1 MTTPVANNAPSLH
14 RSNSAPVLGATERPA
29 LTRTNSAPHFTT
41 PARSAPTA
49 PLHAQDSLEPAA
61 QTSAAAA
68 KQNLLGKYVQNAT
81 DAAHANGAAGAFG
94 KLKTAG
100 GLAAGVAGIGANA
113 AGLANAIK
121 NGEGGQAISDSA
133 LMLGKSVLNT
143 VKGGLDVAAMIQSG
157 KEFKNLKGAAQA
169 ALGASGPVADNI
181 ASKVA
186 ESVLSGNP
194 LRDIDVLGELAKS
207 KGAGA
212 HFGTTLKQGA
222 ADALRAVGG
231 EKLAGKL
238 EGGIAKAGQQAA
250 ASGAHGLKDAAK
262 NAFKT
267 GDAVVDAAKGA
278 EAAAKL
284 GAKGASTAA
293 KAAGRF
299 APGVNIGIAALDT
312 AMAAKTIADPNA
324 SIASK
329 VTSGITAAG
338 SIAAATNIPIVSQ
351 VGAAISTA
359 SSVAGT
365 VVENFDTLKEGAKK
379 VGEGIKEGAKK
390 VGEGIKNFF
399 SGW

>member
-41 PARSAPTA
+41 PKSTPTA
-49 PLHAQDSLEPAA
+49 PLHAQDTLEPAA
-61 QTSAAAA
+61 KTSAAAA

-94 KLKTAG
+94 KLKAG
-100 GLAAGVAGIGANA
+100 GGVAAGIAGIGANA

-121 NGEGGQAISDSA
+121 SGDTSQAVDNG
-133 LMLGKSVLNT
+133 LLLGKSVLNT

-207 KGAGA
+207 KGTGA
-212 HFGTTLKQGA
+212 SIGTTLKQGA

-238 EGGIAKAGQQAA
+238 EGGVAKAGQQAA

-365 VVENFDTLKEGAKK
+365 VVENFDTIKEGAKK

>member
-1 MTTPVANNAPSLH
+1 MTTPVSNSHPSLH
-14 RSNSAPVLGATERPA
+14 RSNSAPVLGASEKPA
-29 LTRTNSAPHFTT
+29 LTRTNSAPHLTT
-41 PARSAPTA
+41 PPRSAPA
-49 PLHAQDSLEPAA
+49 ASKPQSLHTQDTLEPAA
-61 QTSAAAA
+61 KTSAAAA
-68 KQNLLGKYVQNAT
+68 KQNLLGKYVQSAT

-94 KLKTAG
+94 KLKAG
-100 GLAAGVAGIGANA
+100 GGVAAGVAGIGTNA
-113 AGLANAIK
+113 AGLASAIK
-121 NGEGGQAISDSA
+121 NGDGSQATDSA
-133 LMLGKSVLNT
+133 LLLGKSVLNT

-169 ALGASGPVADNI
+169 ALGAHGEVGKNI
-181 ASKVA
+181 AGKVA
-186 ESVLSGNP
+186 ESVLSGKP

-207 KGAGA
+207 KGFGA
-212 HFGTTLKQGA
+212 TIGTTLKQGA

-231 EKLAGKL
+231 GKLAGKL
-238 EGGIAKAGQQAA
+238 EGGIAKAGQQV
-250 ASGAHGLKDAAK
+250 ASGLKA
-262 NAFKT
+262 
-267 GDAVVDAAKGA
+267 GDAIVDAAKGA

-312 AMAAKTIADPNA
+312 ALAAKTIADPNA

-338 SIAAATNIPIVSQ
+338 SIVAATNIPIVSQ
-351 VGAAISTA
+351 VGAAVSTA
-359 SSVAGT
+359 SSVAGA
-365 VVENFDTLKEGAKK
+365 VVENFGA
-379 VGEGIKEGAKK
+379 IKEGAKK

>member
-1 MTTPVANNAPSLH
+1 MTTPVANSHPSLQ
-14 RSNSAPVLGATERPA
+14 RSNSAPVLGASERPA

-41 PARSAPTA
+41 PLQRSPTA
-49 PLHAQDSLEPAA
+49 PLHTQDTLEPAA
-61 QTSAAAA
+61 KTSAAAA
-68 KQNLLGKYVQNAT
+68 KQNLLGKYVQSAT

-94 KLKTAG
+94 KLKTGG
-100 GLAAGVAGIGANA
+100 GLAASVAGIGTNA
-113 AGLANAIK
+113 AGLASAIK

-133 LMLGKSVLNT
+133 LLLGKSVLNT
-143 VKGGLDVAAMIQSG
+143 VRGGLDVAAMIQSG

-169 ALGASGPVADNI
+169 ALGAHGEVGKNI
-181 ASKVA
+181 AGKVA
-186 ESVLSGNP
+186 ESVLSGKP

-207 KGAGA
+207 KGLGA
-212 HFGTTLKQGA
+212 NIGTTLKQGA
-222 ADALRAVGG
+222 ADALSAVGG
-231 EKLAGKL
+231 QKLAGKL
-238 EGGIAKAGQQAA
+238 EGGIAKAGQQV
-250 ASGAHGLKDAAK
+250 ASGLKA
-262 NAFKT
+262 
-267 GDAVVDAAKGA
+267 GDAIVDAAKGA

-324 SIASK
+324 SVASK

-338 SIAAATNIPIVSQ
+338 SIVAATNIPIVSQ
-351 VGAAISTA
+351 VGAAVSTA
-359 SSVAGT
+359 SSVAGA
-365 VVENFDTLKEGAKK
+365 VVENFGA
-379 VGEGIKEGAKK
+379 IKEGAKK